1 MNRIS
6 KNKYNGNKKEKEKKQ
21 KKKLS
26 KKHKIIIWSL
36 IGILIVIFAITL
48 GTYVYKADGNIANAA
63 INMVA
68 DVVGDETPITA
79 LVMGVSEDIN
89 TPLTDTIILVGYN
102 PKTQASFMLSIP
114 RDTFVGANESTAGGY
129 DKINALYQKNVKKTV
144 SAVEKL
150 TGVNIDYYV
159 VVKTTALVDVV
170 NAIGGVEFDVPID
183 MKYDDPT
190 QNLHIDLKKGVQVL
204 DGDKAE
210 QLLRYR
216 HSNPDSRGKMTT
228 YPASYGSDD
237 FGRMRTQ
244 REFITATI
252 KQMVTWK
259 NISKIKNI
267 LSAIFDN
274 LETNMSLGKMVG
286 YIPSALKLDTSA
298 IRAEQLPGESA
309 LINSLWFY
317 RQDTSKTKELVTEL
331 MQSLGLT
338 EKEYNKKYTPIKVR
352 STNRRVDD
360 EKIKADSSL
369 TTDVNT
375 TVNDTYVTTDNLQPQ
390 QTTTTSNTST
400 NTASTSTEVVTPENC
415 NHKWTLTINH
425 EPTCGESGARLY
437 TCTNCGSEKTEV
449 IPATGNHTWKE
460 ISRVEPTEDKEGSV
474 TSQCTVCKQ
483 TNTKIL
489 NKLPKTET
497 PTVQNTAEETNTV
510 EPQPEEKPEEVI
522 EQPTEEQGENNEGE
536 G

>member
-6 KNKYNGNKKEKEKKQ
+6 KNKYNGNNKEKEKKP

-150 TGVNIDYYV
+150 TGVNIDYYI